1 MSLFD
6 LLQSVPYLATISAGH
21 RAGALTFL
29 GHWVLG
35 RSSFVGLSHNPKYSG
50 FLLSSAGFCEPCHL
64 FFALPVFWE
73 PNLSDCLPQC
83 EDLSNR
89 QGFLPTSRP
98 PYYMVAHGVRA
109 RGRYLIVCAESDYST
124 CDRPPSVAHVGVVG
138 ATISGW
144 FGLVN
149 PYRLRLLS
157 HSLVSLGLRW
167 CPQPLMLL

>member
-1 MSLFD
+1 MIGVVLLFSLGLLPLCSLGLDFTCPLRGGSVVAWGYCGYRRIDLRLFDWLVSVSLFG

-50 FLLSSAGFCEPCHL
+50 FLLSSAGFCEPRHL
-64 FFALPVFWE
+64 FFALPVSRE

-89 QGFLPTSRP
+89 QGVSP
-98 PYYMVAHGVRA
+98 
-109 RGRYLIVCAESDYST
+109 
-124 CDRPPSVAHVGVVG
+124 HVT
-138 ATISGW
+138 ATILYGRSW
-144 FGLVN
+144 RASQRAVFDCL
-149 PYRLRLLS
+149 
-157 HSLVSLGLRW
+157 
-167 CPQPLMLL
+167 C